1 MTNSQPPV
9 RPAEQ
14 VLLPV
19 FLTSLWLM
27 TVAMCFTAFA
37 GIPTILQ
44 GKIRLL
50 FSYWQCFPSLI
61 MLFSVCLIPRKSA
74 PDKCRQRL
82 LLAAFA
88 MLTLSPFPT
97 WAARSSGNI
106 YFELCSVAFLAAAL
120 WLLMEV
126 CQLLRILAES
136 DNHAILAITARKT
149 QFLILCFAII
159 PLSAFCCSGMLGLFT
174 GASHS
179 FQDALRIWNYGK
191 ISLFLRVFLYWS
203 LLQFLFLC
211 LSATWTATR
220 QLKKL
225 LKESYV

>member
-1 MTNSQPPV
+1 MMDSQQPV
-9 RPAEQ
+9 QPAGQ
-14 VLLPV
+14 VLLPT
-19 FLTSLWLM
+19 FLTSFWLM
-27 TVAMCFTAFA
+27 AVAMCFTAFA
-37 GIPTILQ
+37 GVPTILQ

-50 FSYWQCFPSLI
+50 FSYWQCLPALI
-61 MLFSVCLIPRKSA
+61 MLISICFIPRKNA
-74 PDKCRQRL
+74 PDKCGQRL
-82 LLAAFA
+82 LMASFA

-106 YFELCSVAFLAAAL
+106 YFELCSIAFLAAAL
-120 WLLMEV
+120 WLLMEA

-136 DNHAILAITARKT
+136 GNQAMLAIAARKT

-159 PLSAFCCSGMLGLFT
+159 PLSAFYCSGMLGLFT

-191 ISLFLRVFLYWS
+191 ISHFLRVFLYWS

-211 LSATWTATR
+211 LSAIWTATR
-220 QLKKL
+220 QLKKI
-225 LKESYV
+225 LKEPHV